1 MRTSSIPF
9 PVVLFLLSNL
19 LASVLVAQNPI
30 ANLSLNGPSSI
41 CQGDSTAFRV
51 IISNGSAP
59 FVITYSLN
67 GVDQPPIT
75 TSSNPYDFQLAPTQ
89 DTEVELT
96 ALQAGGQAG
105 VVSGSAEI
113 TVVTPPTAVISGG
126 GQICQGGSGTT
137 IRVTFAGSGPYTFNY
152 TADNVPEPTVTTT
165 DNPHVISVNPS
176 SGTIYRL
183 TNVSN
188 PSCAGTVSG
197 TAIVFVFT
205 PSTARLTGDS
215 SFCNSAMTTL
225 PVDFTGTG
233 PFNLVYS
240 INGVPQDTVETFDDP
255 FLIPVDVDS
264 TTEYRLLS
272 VQSPGCFGAVI
283 GSATVTVRYSPT
295 YSNVQVLC
303 NPAAG
308 SYTVEFDVTSATPP
322 LTLVSGAGSFSGNR
336 FTSAPIPLAQDYAFV
351 FRDSVNCG
359 NVTVSGQTICN
370 CTSSPGLMDSV
381 LVNVC
386 PGDSVTGNFLGGFV
400 LNGDDSLRFI
410 LHTQPGF
417 PLGQIIAWNDTPGF
431 VLSDTLPLDSVLYI
445 SSAVG
450 PLLNGDTLDI
460 NALCFRVATGQPVIL
475 RPRPLAALSGDTTVC
490 AGAGLSVPVQFTGNA
505 PFSITYA
512 FGNQAPVTVDSIT
525 ANPFSLQIG
534 PATPGVLR
542 LLSAADLY
550 CPNNLSD
557 TLTVNN
563 HPLPQ
568 ISNLEVQCDFSN
580 ATYRVTFDAAGGTA
594 PYAVSG
600 VGGSFA
606 GATFTSAPISNTLP
620 YAVALSD
627 ANNCGQ
633 TTANGTATCICPTY
647 AGTMSATLIRRCP
660 GETAVATPGGDQ
672 TLDTGDVL
680 LFALHTLPGAG
691 LGSVLAVSTSPSF
704 NFLPGQTQ
712 FGVTYYISAVA
723 CNNLGNGQIDLNDP
737 CLSVS
742 AGTPVRW
749 NAAPTATIG
758 GTYNVC
764 PGQQQLLG
772 IQFTG
777 QGPYL
782 FTYTQNGS
790 PTTAIAPQNNFAIST
805 TLLQNTT
812 IQLVS
817 VSDANCPGTVSGQAV
832 ITVHPKPELS
842 NLEIICNPD
851 NLSYSVRFDVTAG
864 DLATMTFTGNLTGTY
879 NPVTGRYVSNN
890 LPLVTPFTVIGRD
903 IWNCGSDTLSGA
915 ENCSCTSAA
924 GQIVGNALD
933 ICAGSPIVV
942 PAATGSTFDVND
954 QLGYILYEAPL
965 ILPQAVIASSNQ
977 PNFGVVAGLQP
988 GKTYFV
994 AAVMGN
1000 PAANGGVN
1008 LGDPCLSISNSI
1020 PINIRALP
1028 TASIQGDTTVCIG
1041 SNYVFPV
1048 TFTGNA
1054 PYQLSYTI
1062 NGGLPQPTITAPQN
1076 TFLISVNNVQQ
1087 TQVYTLNSIQDK
1099 YCPGQVNGVVTIN
1112 VRQLPE
1118 IQLTGGGRICPGDSA
1133 TLTINLLNANSCDVT
1148 INDGAGGFTLPGVT
1162 NGFTFKVSPAVTTT
1176 YSLGQVTVFG
1186 NSCTLQSSGTA
1197 TVDVRPLGLQIT
1209 ASNYNGFGI
1218 SCNGA
1223 ADGRLEVITT
1233 GGFQPLSFQWS
1244 DGGVGLIRENL
1255 GAGVY
1260 AFTVTDAANCTATVG
1275 ATLSE
1280 PAPIQFTY
1288 RGTDPTC
1295 TSNGK
1300 GSIVIQSVTNAT
1312 GLVSVQIDQQT
1323 PTLLGALPQTLDGL
1337 PGGTYQITLEDDNG
1351 CTAAESVTLN
1361 PTGNIAVELG
1371 PDVLLY
1377 QYDSVLLAPVI
1388 SGGTPVRFR
1397 WTPTAGLADSLN
1409 LSTWAAPLRTTIYR
1423 LTVEDEDGCTA
1434 TDVITVKVDLTN
1446 RVYLPNVFKPDA
1458 PGINSTLTVFGG
1470 PEVALIRSMRVY
1482 DRWGGLMFER
1492 FDFKPNDPT
1501 AGWDGFWRGKEV
1513 APGVYLYV
1521 VEVEYRSGET
1531 EIFEGDATIIR

>member
-1 MRTSSIPF
+1 MRTTSIPF
-9 PVVLFLLSNL
+9 PFVLIFLLNL
-19 LASVLVAQNPI
+19 PVAALFAQIPVG
-30 ANLSLNGPSSI
+30 NLSLNGPSTI
-41 CQGDSTAFRV
+41 CLGDSTAFRV
-51 IISNGSAP
+51 SVTNGGNPP
-59 FVITYSLN
+59 FSITYSLN
-67 GVDQPPIT
+67 GVTQPSINT
-75 TSSNPYDFQLAPTQ
+75 NNNPYDFQLALTQ
-89 DTEVELT
+89 NTLVALT
-96 ALQAGGQAG
+96 DLDANGQHCILTGGANI
-105 VVSGSAEI
+105 S
-113 TVVTPPTAVISGG
+113 VVTPPTAVISGG

-137 IRVTFAGSGPYTFNY
+137 IRVTFTGSGPYTFNY
-152 TADNVPEPTVTTT
+152 TADNVPEPPVTTN
-165 DNPHVISVNPS
+165 DNPYIINVNPS

-183 TNVSN
+183 TSVSN
-188 PSCAGTVSG
+188 PTCAGTVSG

-215 SFCNSAMTTL
+215 TFCNSAMTTL

-272 VQSPGCFGAVI
+272 VQSPGCFGSVI
-283 GSATVTVRYSPT
+283 GSATVTVLYSPS
-295 YSNVQVLC
+295 YSNVQVQC
-303 NPAAG
+303 DQAAG
-308 SYTVEFDVTSATPP
+308 NYTVEFDVVNATPP
-322 LTLVSGAGSFSGNR
+322 LTLVSGVGAFNGNR

-359 NVTVSGQTICN
+359 DVTVSGQTICN
-370 CTSSPGLMDSV
+370 CNSEPGVMNSALGYA
-381 LVNVC
+381 C
-386 PGDSVTGNFLGGFV
+386 PGDSVIANFTDVV
-400 LNGDDSLRFI
+400 LNGSDSLRFI
-410 LHTQPGF
+410 LHTQPGI
-417 PLGQIIAWNDTPGF
+417 PLGDIIAWSDTPGF
-431 VLSDTLPLDSVLYI
+431 MISDTLPLDSVYYI
-445 SSAVG
+445 STAVG
-450 PLLNGDTLDI
+450 PVLNGDTLDI
-460 NALCFRVATGQPVIL
+460 NSPCFRVATGT
-475 RPRPLAALSGDTTVC
+475 PLALRARPTATLAGDTTVC
-490 AGAGLSVPVQFTGNA
+490 AGADLSVPVQLTGNA
-505 PFSITYA
+505 PFLLTYS
-512 FGNQAPVTVDSIT
+512 FDNQAPDTVGPIST
-525 ANPFSLQIG
+525 NPYNLNIG
-534 PATPGVLR
+534 PASPGALR
-542 LLSAADLY
+542 LISVKNLFCSNDLA
-550 CPNNLSD
+550 D
-557 TLTVNN
+557 TLQIAN

-568 ISNLEVQCDFSN
+568 ITDLEVQCDFSN
-580 ATYRVTFDAAGGTA
+580 ATYRVSFDAAGGTA
-594 PYAVSG
+594 PYAVNG
-600 VGGSFA
+600 VGGGFV
-606 GATFTSAPISNTLP
+606 GATFTSAPISNALP
-620 YAVALSD
+620 YAIALSD
-627 ANNCGQ
+627 VNNCGQ
-633 TTANGTATCICPTY
+633 ATASGTAICICPTF
-647 AGTMSATLIRRCP
+647 AGTMATTLIKRCP

-691 LGSVLAVSTSPSF
+691 LGTVLAVSTSPSF
-704 NFLPGQTQ
+704 NFLPGQMQ

-723 CNNLGNGQIDLNDP
+723 CNDLGNGQIDLNDP

-924 GQIVGNALD
+924 GQITSNALD
-933 ICAGSPIVV
+933 VCAGSPIVV

-965 ILPQAVIASSNQ
+965 ILPQAVIAASNQ
-977 PNFGVVAGLQP
+977 PDFGVVAGLQP

-1000 PAANGGVN
+1000 PAATGGVN

-1020 PINIRALP
+1020 PINVRALP

-1054 PYQLSYTI
+1054 PYQLSYSI
-1062 NGGLPQPTITAPQN
+1062 NGGLPQPTVTAPQN

-1099 YCPGQVNGVVTIN
+1099 YCPGQVSGTVTIN

-1133 TLTINLLNANSCDVT
+1133 TLTINLLNASSCDVT
-1148 INDGAGGFTLPGVT
+1148 INDGAAGFTLSGVT
-1162 NGFTFKVSPAVTTT
+1162 NGYTFKVSPSATTT
-1176 YSLGQVTVFG
+1176 YSLGAVTVFG
-1186 NSCTLQSSGTA
+1186 NNCTLKSSGTA
-1197 TVDVRPLGLQIT
+1197 TVDVRPLNIQIT

-1218 SCNGA
+1218 SCNDA
-1223 ADGRLEVITT
+1223 TDGRLEVVST

-1244 DGGVGLIRENL
+1244 DSGTGLIRENL
-1255 GAGVY
+1255 GAGAY
-1260 AFTVTDAANCTATVG
+1260 AFTVTDAANCTATIS
-1275 ATLSE
+1275 ATLTE
-1280 PAPIQFTY
+1280 PAPIQFSY
-1288 RGTDPTC
+1288 RATDPTC

-1300 GSIVIQSVTNAT
+1300 GAIVIQSVSNAT

-1337 PGGTYQITLEDDNG
+1337 PGGTYQITVEDDNG
-1351 CTAAESVTLN
+1351 CTASENITLN

-1371 PDVLLY
+1371 PELLLF

-1388 SGGTPVRFR
+1388 TGGTPVRFQ
-1397 WTPTAGLADSLN
+1397 WTPTVGLADSLN

-1434 TDVITVKVDLTN
+1434 TDIVTVKVDLTN

-1492 FDFKPNDPT
+1492 FDLKPNDPT
-1501 AGWDGFWRGKEV
+1501 AGWDGRWRGDDV

-1521 VEVEYRSGET
+1521 VEVVYRNGET
-1531 EIFEGDATIIR
+1531 EVLSGDVTILR